1 MGSFGMSLC
10 LYRQDCRVPLPFGTT
25 QAHKPSKEMGFWDAV
40 YYTGDL
46 IKGMT
51 PSLSTV
57 KHAGSAA
64 YSYTYAAVTKID
76 QVVRVDGIQKLPQYW
91 PDDEKRAQIGLFTT
105 TLAKNAGKY
114 AVYEG
119 FKHIPGATVASK
131 LVSDTMREVKQ
142 QNHKD
147 GLKSVQA
154 KMDKLEKDLMKST
167 SQPEILAQNGKL
179 SSANAIEGGSE
190 TKDMINTF
198 MKTEFVGNHMFRD
211 LMVPKIARIENTNK

>member
-1 MGSFGMSLC
+1 
-10 LYRQDCRVPLPFGTT
+10 
-25 QAHKPSKEMGFWDAV
+25 MGFWDAV

-46 IKGMT
+46 IKGIT

-64 YSYTYAAVTKID
+64 CSYTYAAVTKID
-76 QVVRVDGIQKLPQYW
+76 QVVRVDGIEKLPQYW

-114 AVYEG
+114 AVCEG

-131 LVSDTMREVKQ
+131 LASDTMREVKQ

-167 SQPEILAQNGKL
+167 SQPEILDQNGNL

-211 LMVPKIARIENTNK
+211 LMVPKIARIENTNE